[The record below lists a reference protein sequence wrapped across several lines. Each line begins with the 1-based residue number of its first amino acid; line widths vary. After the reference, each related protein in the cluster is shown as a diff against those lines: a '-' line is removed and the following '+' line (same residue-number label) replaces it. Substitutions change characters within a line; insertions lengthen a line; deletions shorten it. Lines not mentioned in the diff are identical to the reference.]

1 MQETRLSKFAVIKR
15 LSLLCI
21 FGHQLRLA
29 LSRGILVFRGP
40 LIRPFD
46 IYKHCIKLKVNK
58 PCHWLAGFVYLL
70 LTNGRVCLKFGA
82 RFLHV
87 ERPLMG
93 PRNEGGTSFR
103 LINASSQM
111 IVDFPD

>member
-70 LTNGRVCLKFGA
+70 LINNGVCLVQGFIMSKGLIVSTI
-82 RFLHV
+82 RYSV
-87 ERPLMG
+87 
-93 PRNEGGTSFR
+93 SFSEKY
-103 LINASSQM
+103 N
-111 IVDFPD
+111 